1 MQSVGALTDLSSRG
15 EGRGETAMQGIE
27 HKIEMVV
34 PNNNC
39 DSNCSYYQCN
49 ITMWMDVHFAQHIR
63 VVTMIFRPRDWM
75 QTAWLAVDRTGA
87 LSSRVKGMGK
97 CDPRN

>member
-49 ITMWMDVHFAQHIR
+49 ITMWMDVHFAQHSHKSCHDDI
-63 VVTMIFRPRDWM
+63 PPKGLD
-75 QTAWLAVDRTGA
+75 ANGLAC
-87 LSSRVKGMGK
+87 SR
-97 CDPRN
+97 